1 MLAARILS
9 VYRELINS
17 LKATGVQT
25 SPNKFLTLP
34 VSQRSVIMDA
44 PGRADLCIIF
54 ILKSKIVKLIKF
66 RKSSAH
72 PSQQEILI
80 TRTATLIVL
89 RSAKQDAIICKYKHI
104 TILLFITE
112 RCKITNEM
120 IFEVWNNVENSES
133 CYKKLISDVQIAL
146 PDWRY
151 HSRGVEWRSW
161 ELVWSGCSDY
171 HLQRVIW

>member
-25 SPNKFLTLP
+25 SPNKFRTLP

-44 PGRADLCIIF
+44 HGRADLCIIF

-89 RSAKQDAIICKYKHI
+89 RSAKQDAIICKYI
-104 TILLFITE
+104 TILLFLTE

-151 HSRGVEWRSW
+151 HSCGRMEKLGLGS
-161 ELVWSGCSDY
+161 SDY